1 MTPQAV
7 VARLGRRARSHRHDQ
22 ILQATIDELQAVG
35 YDRMTMDAVAERA
48 GASKATLYRHWPGK
62 AELVVAAIRYMKG
75 VDTAQLPDTGSLR
88 SDLLTLLK
96 GATQHSG
103 HEQLCVMRG
112 MISACGADPELA
124 SAFHE
129 QVIDAKRAG
138 ALTILRR
145 AQERGEVSGATDIQF
160 LVDAA
165 PAMLIFRHLLTPETV
180 DDAYLT
186 RLVDEVWLPLL
197 TAGATSDLVTQPAHR
212 T

>member
-7 VARLGRRARSHRHDQ
+7 AAALSRRRTDRHEQ
-22 ILQATIDELQAVG
+22 ILQSTIDELQAVG

-48 GASKATLYRHWPGK
+48 GASKATLYRHWPSK

-75 VDTAQLPDTGSLR
+75 VDTATLPDTGSVR
-88 SDLLTLLK
+88 TDLLTLLS
-96 GATQHSG
+96 GAMNSSG

-124 SAFHE
+124 RAFQE

-138 ALTILRR
+138 ALQILAR
-145 AQERGEVSGATDIQF
+145 AQERGEVSEAADIQF

-165 PAMLIFRHLLTPETV
+165 PAMLIFRHLLTPHDV
-180 DDAYLT
+180 DEAYLA

-197 TAGATSDLVTQPAHR
+197 TRATPAPHH
-212 T
+212 